1 MQSYAIDPAIQM
13 RMRKHVRTLNLEL
26 EGNFVMEVCSF
37 SVGEKFARKIATYE
51 KDRSVQ
57 LYRSDSRTLEAAGK
71 RVPVEKAK
79 KDLVYYSVTFS
90 CVFGGK
96 KYIDKRTGKRPVQR
110 YEYLDVV

>member
-1 MQSYAIDPAIQM
+1 
-13 RMRKHVRTLNLEL
+13 
-26 EGNFVMEVCSF
+26 MEVYSF
-37 SVGEKFARKIATYE
+37 SVGEKFARFDALKEKIATYE

-71 RVPVEKAK
+71 RVPLRVEKAK

>member
-1 MQSYAIDPAIQM
+1 M
-13 RMRKHVRTLNLEL
+13 NLEL

-37 SVGEKFARKIATYE
+37 SVGEKFARFDALKEKIATYE

-57 LYRSDSRTLEAAGK
+57 LGRSDSRTLEAAGK

>member
-1 MQSYAIDPAIQM
+1 
-13 RMRKHVRTLNLEL
+13 
-26 EGNFVMEVCSF
+26 MEVCSF
-37 SVGEKFARKIATYE
+37 SVSEKFARFDALKKKIATYE

-71 RVPVEKAK
+71 RVPLRVEKAK

>member
-1 MQSYAIDPAIQM
+1 
-13 RMRKHVRTLNLEL
+13 
-26 EGNFVMEVCSF
+26 MEVCSF
-37 SVGEKFARKIATYE
+37 SVGEKFARFDALKEKIATYE

-71 RVPVEKAK
+71 RVPLRVEKAK

>member
-1 MQSYAIDPAIQM
+1 M
-13 RMRKHVRTLNLEL
+13 RARGKLRY
-26 EGNFVMEVCSF
+26 GF
-37 SVGEKFARKIATYE
+37 SVGEKFARFDALKEKIATYE

-71 RVPVEKAK
+71 RVPLRVEKAK

>member
-1 MQSYAIDPAIQM
+1 
-13 RMRKHVRTLNLEL
+13 
-26 EGNFVMEVCSF
+26 MEVCSF
-37 SVGEKFARKIATYE
+37 SVGEKFARFDALKEKIATYE

-71 RVPVEKAK
+71 RVPLRVEKAK

-96 KYIDKRTGKRPVQR
+96 KYIDKRTDKRPVQR